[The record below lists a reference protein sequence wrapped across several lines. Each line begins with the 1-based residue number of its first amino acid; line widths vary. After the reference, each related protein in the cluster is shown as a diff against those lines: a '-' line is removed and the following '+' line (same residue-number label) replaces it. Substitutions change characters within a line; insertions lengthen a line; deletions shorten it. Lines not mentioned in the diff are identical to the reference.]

1 MTTLDDLRVTL
12 ETDYLEPVSERT
24 AKTPLAAA
32 MDDSELT
39 FTIIDGVLSPDE
51 EAVIGPGAVLEL
63 DYELLQVA
71 SYDMSTS
78 IITVLGRAFE
88 GGGPAAAHAIGSAM
102 RLPTR
107 WPRQSQANVLSEAID
122 NLWKPLYVV
131 EEERLTVDTL
141 GYLPL
146 PLDTVEVLRI
156 QYEYDSRW
164 GRDHIPTA
172 SGGSEWLDAE
182 YELFETHP
190 QDPNFAAVQVVPTLS
205 PGALCVIRYGR
216 EPGRPTLVTDT
227 LDPWEDAWNRIVVLD
242 AAIALLSGV
251 DIDSVTQEFLTQ
263 QLRLDRFPVRSG
275 ATITQAMIAYREY
288 LVTRREEKQIAK
300 HRRGPGVHMM
310 PVTYT
315 G

>member
-24 AKTPLAAA
+24 AKTPLAAP
-32 MDDSELT
+32 MDISELT
-39 FTIIDGVLSPDE
+39 FTVTDNVLSPDE
-51 EAVIGPGAVLEL
+51 EAILGPGAIIEIE
-63 DYELLQVA
+63 YELGQIA
-71 SYDMSTS
+71 AYDMSTNV
-78 IITVLGRAFE
+78 ITLLARAFE
-88 GGGPAAAHAIGSAM
+88 GGGPPAVHAVGSQM

-107 WPRQSQANVLSEAID
+107 WPRQSQANALMEALD

-156 QYEYDSRW
+156 QYEFDTRW
-164 GRDHIPTA
+164 GRDHIPTT
-172 SGGSEWLDAE
+172 SYGSEWLDAE
-182 YELFETHP
+182 YELFQSHP
-190 QDPNFAAVQVVPTLS
+190 QDPNFAAVQIVPTLS

-216 EPGRPTLVTDT
+216 EPARPATVTDA
-227 LDPWEDAWNRIVVLD
+227 LDPWDDGWNRIVVLD

-251 DIDSVTQEFLTQ
+251 DIDAVTQEYLTQ
-263 QLRLDRFPVRSG
+263 QMRLDRFPVRSG

-288 LVTRREEKQIAK
+288 LVGRRQQKQIGK
-300 HRRGPGVHMM
+300 HKPGVHMM
-310 PVTYT
+310 PVNYA